1 MNEMT
6 GLKRSLHLYEDK
18 YGIRKLEEDLIK
30 QKEQAAKSKL
40 KYRQKTEVMLKRI
53 EEVERRE
60 SLEKEKNR
68 DLNNSV
74 DYNRSTSLKKVTTND
89 LNNKSLEKTDVK
101 SNNNNLN
108 KDKKDY
114 KSDVPL
120 NNNKFSNNDLNSSL
134 NAKTSKKSIV
144 NDKQDKIDNLNK
156 DKNPSQKL
164 KLFTDTE
171 RSELE
176 NILPSKTIDIYE
188 NRFSAICHA
197 KEAEEKR
204 HLTSIKLITKKVK
217 DIEERI
223 EMNFFIIKEAEQKG
237 AISCLQI
244 EELKQENTK
253 LTEKIQVAI
262 HEMNK
267 VKQEISEIEIENKSY
282 INKMQE
288 MKIEF
293 EKDLDAI
300 LNPPPEKNEAEE
312 EENEDREDDDD
323 N

>member
-1 MNEMT
+1 
-6 GLKRSLHLYEDK
+6 
-18 YGIRKLEEDLIK
+18 
-30 QKEQAAKSKL
+30 
-40 KYRQKTEVMLKRI
+40 MLKKI

-60 SLEKEKNR
+60 SLDKTR

-74 DYNRSTSLKKVTTND
+74 DYNRSTSLKKTNT
-89 LNNKSLEKTDVK
+89 NNKSLEKT
-101 SNNNNLN
+101 NNSL
-108 KDKKDY
+108 KDDKKTNY
-114 KSDVPL
+114 NTEVPI
-120 NNNKFSNNDLNSSL
+120 NNSKFSNNDLNSSI
-134 NAKTSKKSIV
+134 NAKTSKKSIL
-144 NDKQDKIDNLNK
+144 NDKDKQDNLNK
-156 DKNPSQKL
+156 QPTKI
-164 KLFTDTE
+164 KLFSDIE

-176 NILPSKTIDIYE
+176 NILPAKTIDIYE
-188 NRFSAICHA
+188 NRFAAICHA

-204 HLTSIKLITKKVK
+204 YSTSIKLITKKVK

-223 EMNFFIIKEAEQKG
+223 EMNFFIIKEGEQKA
-237 AISCLQI
+237 AISCHQI
-244 EELKQENTK
+244 EELKQENSK
-253 LTEKIQVAI
+253 LTEKIQIAI

-267 VKQEISEIEIENKSY
+267 VKHAISDMEIENKSY

-312 EENEDREDDDD
+312 EENEDGDREDDDD